1 MHLIVAGR
9 VMILVS
15 TPAGEEACLTVSGP
29 GDSVGEQS
37 LLFDGGR
44 RSASAVALEP
54 VETMF
59 LSGRAFAALRRED
72 VLLDRVM
79 IELLGKRV
87 LRLTNQLVEALFVP
101 ATTRVLRRVADA
113 AALYG
118 HGVIPLT
125 QEEIASMAGCTR
137 PTVNR
142 ALRSAQDAGMVD
154 LARGGFVFST
164 SRACGSDGSK
174 PPDPGGRR
182 VRVASAAAAV
192 FARRKDRR
200 IRLPLQFRRDCHIV
214 GASLHHQHA
223 PDRPGCSVP
232 TRTLQR

>member
-1 MHLIVAGR
+1 MELSLLAPLDPSQREKLLGQCVPRRYRRRQVIFHHGEPTDGMHLIVAGR
-9 VMILVS
+9 VMIRVT

-37 LLFDGGR
+37 LLLDGGR
-44 RSASAVALEP
+44 RSASAIALES

-59 LSGRAFAALRRED
+59 LSSPAFAALRRDD

-79 IELLGKRV
+79 IEVLGNRV

-142 ALRSAQDAGMVD
+142 ALRSAQDVGMVD
-154 LARGGFVFST
+154 LARGRIRVLDIEGL
-164 SRACGSDGSK
+164 
-174 PPDPGGRR
+174 RR
-182 VRVASAAAAV
+182 VTA
-192 FARRKDRR
+192 
-200 IRLPLQFRRDCHIV
+200 
-214 GASLHHQHA
+214 
-223 PDRPGCSVP
+223 
-232 TRTLQR
+232 

>member
-1 MHLIVAGR
+1 MELSFLVPLDPSQRERLLGQCVQRRYRRRQVIFHHGEPSDGMHLIVAGR

-37 LLFDGGR
+37 LLLDAGR
-44 RSASAVALEP
+44 RSASAIALEP

-59 LSGRAFAALRRED
+59 LSSRAFAALRRED

-79 IELLGKRV
+79 IDVLAKRV

-118 HGVIPLT
+118 QGVIPLT

-142 ALRSAQDAGMVD
+142 ALRSAQEGGMVD
-154 LARGGFVFST
+154 LARG
-164 SRACGSDGSK
+164 
-174 PPDPGGRR
+174 
-182 VRVASAAAAV
+182 
-192 FARRKDRR
+192 R
-200 IRLPLQFRRDCHIV
+200 IRVLDIEGLRRMT
-214 GASLHHQHA
+214 S
-223 PDRPGCSVP
+223 
-232 TRTLQR
+232 